1 VQLISNNITV
11 RDTIIDAFST
21 TGSFP
26 FKTDGSDVTG
36 TNIAITDSVIF
47 NGDDA
52 IAVQSGSH
60 NVLFQYGTIGYQ
72 THGMS
77 IGSLAKG
84 QGAYVNV
91 SDITAVNAVHAA
103 RFKSWQRGPGTR
115 AKHLLAPHPRL
126 QRLVPG
132 VRGAGLHEPGLG
144 ADTARERDRGRA
156 SEQFERRHARFHL
169 GGFFRDG

>member
-11 RDTIIDAFST
+11 RGTIIDAFST

-26 FKTDGSDVTG
+26 FKTDDFDVTG
-36 TNIAITDSVIF
+36 TNIAITGSVIF

-52 IAVQSGSH
+52 IAVQSGSR
-60 NVLFQYGTIGYQ
+60 NELFQYGTIGYQ

-77 IGSLAKG
+77 IGLGLA
-84 QGAYVNV
+84 QN
-91 SDITAVNAVHAA
+91 I
-103 RFKSWQRGPGTR
+103 SWRR
-115 AKHLLAPHPRL
+115 IPRL

-144 ADTARERDRGRA
+144 VDTA
-156 SEQFERRHARFHL
+156 
-169 GGFFRDG
+169 